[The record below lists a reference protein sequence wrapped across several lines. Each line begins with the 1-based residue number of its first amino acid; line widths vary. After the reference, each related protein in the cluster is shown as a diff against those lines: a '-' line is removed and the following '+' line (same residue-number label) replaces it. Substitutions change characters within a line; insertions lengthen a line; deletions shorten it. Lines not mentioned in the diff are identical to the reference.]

1 MQSGR
6 SPQAPSH
13 GLTRREILK
22 GGALVVSFSLLAP
35 LAKAFAQ
42 ATAHIDPYGNPDY
55 LDPRNLDSWV
65 AVRDDG
71 SVVVS
76 TGKVDLG
83 TGIETALAQIAA
95 DELDVPFA
103 RIHMQMGDTAKTV
116 DQGRTAGSNTIQAAG
131 QHLRQATAAARV
143 ELLKLAS
150 ARLDVPVERLVV
162 SEGVISD
169 SNNPSKSV
177 SYAALVGGK
186 KFNITIPVT
195 GQQGGL
201 QVAPA
206 VKPKKYSDYKVVGTP
221 VKRVD
226 LPAKLTAT
234 YTYIVDVKVPG
245 MLHGRVV
252 RPATTISK
260 PLKVDEKSIANIKGV
275 VKVVQEGTFVGVVA
289 QTEWA
294 AIQAARNLKVTW
306 ATPASPLPATPAAVD
321 EYLTNTKSFADN
333 GPMPKGD
340 SDAAMTK
347 SSRTFEATYHWA
359 FQNHAMM
366 LPSIAIADV
375 QPDKVTIWTGA
386 QGPFTTRD
394 RVSDMLGVPK
404 RNVIVNWVEHSG
416 CYGRLTSD
424 DAAED
429 AVLLSRAVG
438 KPVRVQWS
446 RQDEFIWEP
455 KGPQQL
461 MKVKV
466 GTDAQGKMVAWDYA
480 GRTFPWTEAQGTPQ
494 LGERQLGQKNTAPY
508 PANPVGSGAAAP
520 LYDIPNQKVTGAYLP
535 WPQEDPTPLRTNP
548 LRSPGEPAG
557 WFATE
562 TIVDEV
568 AAGHGVDA
576 YQYRLK
582 HLTTDPRAAELLRA
596 TAKQAAWKER
606 PSPSPDAAAAN
617 AAGRG
622 IALITRGPTLVCAIA
637 EVEVDRAS
645 GVVTVKKMTMGHDC
659 GLIINPDGLKF
670 QIEANVVHGVSR
682 ALLEEVKWDASG
694 IKSVDWRTYS
704 VLTFRNVPDVDIVLI
719 NRPERPSSGAG
730 EPGIVPVFA
739 AIGNAIF
746 DAVGVRLREGPFT
759 PQRVKAALQARS
771 SSTTA
776 RL

>member
-1 MQSGR
+1 MIS
-6 SPQAPSH
+6 
-13 GLTRREILK
+13 RRDVIK
-22 GGALVVSFSLLAP
+22 GGALVVGFSILGP
-35 LAKAFAQ
+35 LSKALGQ
-42 ATAHIDPYGNPDY
+42 ATAHIDPYGSPDY
-55 LDPRNLDSWV
+55 LDPRQLDSWV
-65 AVRDDG
+65 AIRSDG
-71 SVVVS
+71 SVIVS

-83 TGIETALAQIAA
+83 TGIETALAQIAS
-95 DELDVPFA
+95 DELDVPFE
-103 RIHMQMGDTAKTV
+103 RVRMQMGDTAKTV
-116 DQGRTAGSNTIQAAG
+116 DEGRTAGSNTIQAAG
-131 QHLRQATAAARV
+131 QHLRQATAVARLEMV
-143 ELLKLAS
+143 KLAS
-150 ARLDVPVERLVV
+150 VRLSVPVDRLAVVDGVV
-162 SEGVISD
+162 SDTSD
-169 SNNPSKSV
+169 PSKRV
-177 SYAALVGGK
+177 SYEQLVGGK
-186 KFNITIPVT
+186 TFNITMDVT

-201 QVAPA
+201 RIAPQ
-206 VKPKKYSDYKVVGTP
+206 VKPKKYTDYKVVGTP

-226 LPAKLTAT
+226 LPAKLTAK

-260 PLKVDEKSIANIKGV
+260 PLKVDESSVANIKGL

-289 QTEWA
+289 QSEWA

-306 ATPASPLPATPAAVD
+306 STPAAPLPATPAAVD

-340 SDAAMTK
+340 ADAAMAKAT
-347 SSRTFEATYHWA
+347 RRFDATYHWA

-366 LPSIAIADV
+366 LPSVAIADV
-375 QPDKVTIWTGA
+375 QADGAGGGAGGGTVTIWTGA

-394 RVSDMLGVPK
+394 RVSDMLGLPK

-429 AVLLSRAVG
+429 AVLLSRACG

-508 PANPVGSGAAAP
+508 PANPVGSGAATP
-520 LYDIPNQKVTGAYLP
+520 LYDIANQRVTGAYVP
-535 WPQEDPTPLRTNP
+535 WPQDDPTPLRTNP
-548 LRSPGEPAG
+548 LRSPGEPVG

-562 TIVDEV
+562 TMVDEV
-568 AAGHGVDA
+568 AAAHGVDA
-576 YQYRLK
+576 YQFRLK
-582 HLTTDPRAAELLRA
+582 HLTNDRRAAELLQA

-606 PSPSPDAAAAN
+606 PSPSSDAGAAKAT
-617 AAGRG
+617 GRG

-645 GVVTVKKMTMGHDC
+645 GNVSVKKMTMGHDC

-670 QIEANVVHGVSR
+670 QIEANVMHGVSR
-682 ALLEEVKWDASG
+682 ALIEEVKWDANG
-694 IKSVDWRTYS
+694 MKTVDWKTYP
-704 VLTFRNVPDVDIVLI
+704 VITFNKVPDVDIVLL
-719 NRPERPSSGAG
+719 NRPELPSSGSG
-730 EPGIVPVFA
+730 EPGIVPIFA

-746 DAVGVRLREGPFT
+746 DAIGVRLREGPFT
-759 PQRVKAALQARS
+759 PLRVKAALQARP
-771 SSTTA
+771 TATA

>member
-1 MQSGR
+1 M
-6 SPQAPSH
+6 AF
-13 GLTRREILK
+13 TRRELLK
-22 GGALVVSFSLLAP
+22 GGALVVSFSILSP
-35 LAKAFAQ
+35 LSKAFGQ

-55 LDPRNLDSWV
+55 LDPRQLDSWV
-65 AVRDDG
+65 AVREDG
-71 SVVVS
+71 TVIVS

-103 RIHMQMGDTAKTV
+103 RVHMQMGHTAKTV

-131 QHLRQATAAARV
+131 PHLRQATAAARV
-143 ELLKLAS
+143 ELLKMAS
-150 ARLDVPVERLVV
+150 TRLDVPVERLSVTD
-162 SEGVISD
+162 GVISD
-169 SNNPSKSV
+169 TANPSKSV
-177 SYAALVGGK
+177 SYGALIGGRT
-186 KFNITIPVT
+186 FNITIPVT

-206 VKPKKYSDYKVVGTP
+206 ITPKKYTEYKVVGTS
-221 VKRVD
+221 VRRVE

-234 YTYIVDVKVPG
+234 FTYITDVKLPG
-245 MLHGRVV
+245 MLHGRVI

-260 PLKVDEKSIANIKGV
+260 PLRVDESSIAGIKGI

-294 AIQAARNLKVTW
+294 AIQAAKNLKVTW
-306 ATPASPLPATPAAVD
+306 STPTPLPATREAVD
-321 EYLTNTKSFADN
+321 AYLTTTKSFADN
-333 GPMPKGD
+333 GPMPKGNT
-340 SDAAMTK
+340 DAAFAQAT
-347 SSRTFEATYHWA
+347 RTFEAAYHWP

-366 LPSIAIADV
+366 LPSCAVADV
-375 QPDKVTIWTGA
+375 QADGVGGGTVTIWTGA

-394 RVSDMLGVPK
+394 RVSDMLGLPK
-404 RNVIVNWVEHSG
+404 RSVIVNWVEHAG

-446 RQDEFIWEP
+446 RADEHIWEP

-461 MKVKV
+461 MHVRV
-466 GTDAQGKMVAWDYA
+466 GADAQGKMIAWEYA

-494 LGERQLGQKNTAPY
+494 LGERQIGQKNTAPY
-508 PANPVGSGAAAP
+508 PANPVGAGAVAQ
-520 LYDIPNQKVTGAYLP
+520 LYDIPNQKVTAAYVP
-535 WPQEDPTPLRTNP
+535 WPQDDPTPLRTNP

-557 WFATE
+557 WFASE
-562 TIVDEV
+562 SMVDEV
-568 AAGHGVDA
+568 AAAYGVDA
-576 YQYRLK
+576 LQFRLR
-582 HLTTDPRAAELLRA
+582 HLANDPRATELLQA
-596 TAKQAAWKER
+596 TAKQAAWRER
-606 PSPSPDAAAAN
+606 ASPSPEAGTAK

-622 IALITRGPTLVCAIA
+622 IALISRGPTLVCAIA
-637 EVEVDRAS
+637 EVEVERATGAVS
-645 GVVTVKKMTMGHDC
+645 VKKMTMGHDC

-670 QIEANVVHGVSR
+670 QIEANVMQGVSR
-682 ALLEEVKWDASG
+682 ALIEEVKWDATG
-694 IKSVDWRTYS
+694 IKTVDWRTYP
-704 VLTFRNVPDVDIVLI
+704 VITFARVPDVDIVLI
-719 NRPERPSSGAG
+719 NRPERPASGSG
-730 EPGIVPVFA
+730 EPGIVPLFA

-759 PQRVKAALQARS
+759 PQRVKAALQSKTTA
-771 SSTTA
+771 TTA